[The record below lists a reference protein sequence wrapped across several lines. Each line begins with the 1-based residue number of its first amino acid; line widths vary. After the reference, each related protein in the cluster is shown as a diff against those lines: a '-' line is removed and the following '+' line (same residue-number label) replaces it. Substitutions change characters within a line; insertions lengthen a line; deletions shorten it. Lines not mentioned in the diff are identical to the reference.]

1 MQKSCKFMSVW
12 TGGTFIRWVIG
23 LDYISLRR
31 EKFMLAEKVVWFVR
45 VELTNFEW
53 GHNLSRKH
61 RLGWEGAALASDAVA
76 RAAVPR
82 LSFFFFFFPRIR
94 ADAAQFTSN
103 RLRFTLNRAD
113 SARIGPYR
121 PYRIILASNRYGWN
135 RLEMPKIGLETCR
148 NHRNSDLRGVSCLL
162 LSLFCESRNSNVFF
176 KNILI
181 VKIYR
186 KYK

>member
-1 MQKSCKFMSVW
+1 M
-12 TGGTFIRWVIG
+12 IG

-31 EKFMLAEKVVWFVR
+31 EKFMLVEKVVWFVH
-45 VELTNFEW
+45 VKLANFEW

-82 LSFFFFFFPRIR
+82 LSFFFFFLPRIS
-94 ADAAQFTSN
+94 ADAAQFTLN

-121 PYRIILASNRYGWN
+121 PYRIILASNRYG
-135 RLEMPKIGLETCR
+135 
-148 NHRNSDLRGVSCLL
+148 
-162 LSLFCESRNSNVFF
+162 
-176 KNILI
+176 
-181 VKIYR
+181 
-186 KYK
+186 

>member
-23 LDYISLRR
+23 QDYISLRR

-45 VELTNFEW
+45 VKLANFEW

-61 RLGWEGAALASDAVA
+61 QRGWEGAAPASDAVA

-82 LSFFFFFFPRIR
+82 LSFFFPRIR
-94 ADAAQFTSN
+94 ADAAQFTPN
-103 RLRFTLNRAD
+103 WLRFTLNRAD
-113 SARIGPYR
+113 LARIR
-121 PYRIILASNRYGWN
+121 PYWPYQIILARDRYGRN

-148 NHRNSDLRGVSCLL
+148 NCWNSDLRGVSC
-162 LSLFCESRNSNVFF
+162 FF
-176 KNILI
+176 FLCFVNQGI
-181 VKIYR
+181 VMCFLRIF
-186 KYK
+186 